1 MYRAKEQG
9 RNNFQFF
16 TEELNRAIKE
26 RFVLESQLR
35 RALERGQ
42 FELHYQPRVDLA
54 TRRIIGA
61 EALIRWH
68 LPGLGMVSPATL
80 HPRRRGDR
88 PHRPDQR
95 VGAAN
100 GVRADQA
107 LARCRAFTVSSCPST
122 SRRSSSAAT
131 VSCR

>member
-42 FELHYQPRVDLA
+42 FELHYQPRVELA
-54 TRRIIGA
+54 TRQIIGA
-61 EALIRWH
+61 
-68 LPGLGMVSPATL
+68 
-80 HPRRRGDR
+80 RR
-88 PHRPDQR
+88 
-95 VGAAN
+95 
-100 GVRADQA
+100 
-107 LARCRAFTVSSCPST
+107 
-122 SRRSSSAAT
+122 
-131 VSCR
+131 